1 MKGTSSDVL
10 VIGAGPAGAF
20 AARLLARAGVG
31 VLLVDRARFP
41 RSKVCGGCLAG
52 PGFEVLARDGLS
64 SIPALRGARR
74 VGRLHLCAS
83 GRTLDIPL
91 PEYRV
96 VDRALFDR
104 DLVEAGVAEGVEFH
118 DRTRAC
124 VEPGG
129 WVRLSPAGIKE
140 AAPVRI
146 SPRAVLVA
154 GGLKGDALRS
164 HPGFSWHTRPG
175 SLVGLGAVASGLPD
189 ACPRDAVT
197 MMHGAQGYA
206 GVAPL
211 HDGRALIAAAVSPA
225 WLARNRSGPPLL
237 ALLDDLGV
245 ASIGKALLGPT
256 RGVPMLTRRRSAVE
270 AEARV
275 FVIGDAAGYIEPF
288 TGEGMT
294 WALESAGRVVPC
306 VLDAV
311 RGRYEPGAWTATFR
325 RGRWRRT
332 ILCRSTASLLKSPC
346 ATRAVVAL
354 CGGRAG
360 LTAGLGGIVR
370 RLQCPGSSMI
380 GSA

>member
-1 MKGTSSDVL
+1 MQSLKGTSPDVL

-20 AARLLARAGVG
+20 AARMLARAGPD
-31 VLLVDRARFP
+31 VLLVDRAKFP

-52 PGFEVLARDGLS
+52 PGFEVVSRNGLS

-74 VGRLHLCAS
+74 VGRLHLCVS

-96 VDRALFDR
+96 VDRALFDQ
-104 DLVEAGVAEGVEFH
+104 DLVEAGVAEGVEFR
-118 DRTRAC
+118 DCTRAS

-129 WVRLSPAGIKE
+129 RVRLSPAGTKG
-140 AAPVRI
+140 AMPVTI
-146 SPRAVLVA
+146 TPRAVLVA
-154 GGLKGDALRS
+154 DGLKGDALRS

-189 ACPRDAVT
+189 VCPRDAVT
-197 MMHGAQGYA
+197 MMHGVPGYA

-211 HDGRALIAAAVSPA
+211 HDGRAIIAAAASPA
-225 WLARNRSGPPLL
+225 WLAQNRSGGPPLP
-237 ALLDDLGV
+237 ALLHALG
-245 ASIGKALLGPT
+245 AAYIDKAVLGPT

-275 FVIGDAAGYIEPF
+275 FVLGDAAGYIEPF

-294 WALESAGRVVPC
+294 WALESAERVVPF
-306 VLDAV
+306 VLDAA
-311 RGRYEPGAWTATFR
+311 RGRYESGAWMATYR

-332 ILCRSTASLLKSPC
+332 LLCRSTASLLKSPR
-346 ATRAVVAL
+346 ATRTVVTL
-354 CGGRAG
+354 CGG
-360 LTAGLGGIVR
+360 
-370 RLQCPGSSMI
+370 S
-380 GSA
+380 